1 MVHEILLPTDK
12 DVLMGQSP
20 NLRSHPGNARL
31 KELVKHRFVEYCQAS
46 KLAKT
51 QIAKEI
57 IQQMYNEE
65 RRFLKQPEKKRIGSI
80 QDSTWI
86 LESDS
91 VRIRD
96 KVASQFRG
104 LLKERNR
111 RGADSHSKYNNN
123 NENHQIRK
131 AEDKI
136 PHKKSQ
142 DTKAWHTRSLPLKKR
157 KIKYDDETEFREGFN
172 TAWRQMQ
179 QPKTTSA
186 LPNTTAT
193 TATTARSVSFDD
205 LSAPYVTAPMNTVYE
220 VLGYSAPLFAPYAH

>member
-1 MVHEILLPTDK
+1 MQPRKLAFNMIHEILLPTEK

-31 KELVKHRFVEYCQAS
+31 KELVKLRFVEYCKAS

-57 IQQMYNEE
+57 IHQMCNEE

-80 QDSTWI
+80 QDSTWV

-104 LLKERNR
+104 LLKEKNR
-111 RGADSHSKYNNN
+111 RGSDSHSKYNN
-123 NENHQIRK
+123 ENHQTRK
-131 AEDKI
+131 TDEKI
-136 PHKKSQ
+136 PHKKGQ
-142 DTKAWHTRSLPLKKR
+142 DTKPWKTRSLPLKKR
-157 KIKYDDETEFREGFN
+157 KIKCEETEFRESFKE
-172 TAWRQMQ
+172 ALRQMR
-179 QPKTTSA
+179 QPKTSA
-186 LPNTTAT
+186 LPNTTS
-193 TATTARSVSFDD
+193 ARSVSFDD
-205 LSAPYVTAPMNTVYE
+205 LSAPHVTTPVF
-220 VLGYSAPLFAPYAH
+220 VLGYPVSFFAPYAH